1 MTSQTD
7 QQLITIHVL
16 SNISRGKSN
25 QAMKFGQLI
34 EYNASNFFLQKSCRR
49 RQYGTRRL
57 GHAIKTHFIIL
68 QILI

>member
-34 EYNASNFFLQKSCRR
+34 EYNASNFFFHAERGSMVHVD
-49 RQYGTRRL
+49 L
-57 GHAIKTHFIIL
+57 GMQSKHIL
-68 QILI
+68 